1 MYKVYL
7 GYFTT
12 TCLNFNVVCT
22 VSLYLYACLLVRVS
36 QRQSFILFVRHVA
49 ANGSCRIYS

>member
-22 VSLYLYACLLVRVS
+22 VSLYLYACLLLRVS